1 MLSGQASSTGLIAN
15 SAAHRKYLFYDRK
28 AGC

>member
-1 MLSGQASSTGLIAN
+1 MLSGQASSTGRIAT
-15 SAAHRKYLFYDRK
+15 SSAHRKYLFYDRK